1 MKKNDVMK
9 ELVGAIGVAKLDK
22 GNTDVDVFFAVN
34 NKLNE
39 LKGVRNI
46 VRSFT
51 EGFFEVWYIPT
62 EDGDLTVYIEC
73 VKGTFYCTFTNE
85 FISK

>member
-9 ELVGAIGVAKLDK
+9 ELVGIIGVEKRK
-22 GNTDVDVFFAVN
+22 EGNTDTDVFFSVN

-46 VRSFT
+46 ARSFT
-51 EGFFEVWYIPT
+51 EGFLEVWYIPT
-62 EDGDLTVYIEC
+62 DDNGLTVYIEC
-73 VKGTFYCTFTNE
+73 IKGVFYCTFANE
-85 FISK
+85 FMSE

>member
-1 MKKNDVMK
+1 MTKNDVMK

-34 NKLNE
+34 NKLHD
-39 LKGVRNI
+39 LKGIRNI

-51 EGFFEVWYIPT
+51 EGFFEMWYMPT
-62 EDGDLTVYIEC
+62 EDGGVVVYIEC
-73 VKGTFYCTFTNE
+73 VKGVFYCTFANE
-85 FISK
+85 FMSE